1 MRFARNRVRLR
12 VLPELER
19 VNPQV
24 RAALNLPTDGKNHH
38 FINAAV
44 FNFFHSV
51 DKSAPLNRGMV
62 RPVRVTIPRGTIIN
76 PEKYAAVGVRFA
88 TAVRVMDIIIAALSL
103 AIDSSASG
111 GEGSGILP
119 AAGSGMLCPITRSS
133 TSANAS
139 PRCMLGNRPETP
151 RHEPERGRHAKLRVG
166 RV

>member
-1 MRFARNRVRLR
+1 MKR
-12 VLPELER
+12 LPEIKGQDLHLDLTGTD
-19 VNPQV
+19 PQV
-24 RAALNLPTDGKNHH
+24 RAALKLPTDAKNHH

-103 AIDSSASG
+103 AIDSAASG
-111 GEGSGILP
+111 VAGSGSLP
-119 AAGSGMLCPITRSS
+119 AAGSGMLGGSLLSYIHAR
-133 TSANAS
+133 
-139 PRCMLGNRPETP
+139 PRET
-151 RHEPERGRHAKLRVG
+151 K
-166 RV
+166 